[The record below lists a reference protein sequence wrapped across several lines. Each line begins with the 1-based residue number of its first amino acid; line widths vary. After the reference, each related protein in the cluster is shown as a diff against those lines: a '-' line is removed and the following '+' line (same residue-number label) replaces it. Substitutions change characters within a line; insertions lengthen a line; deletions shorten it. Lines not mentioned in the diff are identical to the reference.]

1 MNFDDIVLNVD
12 ISNWDV
18 ISNTFESNFFLW
30 GLIII
35 FIIAI
40 SAWIY
45 TKTTLQNKNCITMDS
60 LYTDFAKVYTINPAN
75 EVHTHNLRDYYIKT
89 AYNACSAGQFKN
101 DFVDICALK
110 NCLRQGVRCIDLE
123 IYSVD
128 NKPVIATSSVDDYS
142 VKETYNSIP
151 FADALNVINNY
162 AFSGGTSP
170 NSGDPLI
177 LHLRIMSKNAPIYKT
192 MADLFETTF
201 QKRLLGPNYSYE
213 NHGKNIGE
221 MPIKD
226 LMGKVIIIVD
236 KSNGMF
242 ESTELDEYVNI
253 ASNSVFMRA
262 LRYSSGVKYT
272 PDMSELTEFNKKCM
286 SICLPDISEDN
297 TNPSASLAIK
307 CGCQMVAMCTQNF
320 DANMEYYD
328 MFFDE
333 AGSAFVLKPAE
344 LRYIPVTIP
353 APTPPPASYSY
364 KERPVS
370 TNFYSFTI

>member
-1 MNFDDIVLNVD
+1 MDMEKT
-12 ISNWDV
+12 ISAVNK
-18 ISNTFESNFFLW
+18 NTDLLRYGVFGL
-30 GLIII
+30 LIILVI
-35 FIIAI
+35 VVA
-40 SAWIY
+40 AWAY
-45 TKTTLQNKNCITMDS
+45 NKTTLREKNCNTMDS
-60 LYTDFAKVYTINPAN
+60 LYVDFAKVYTVNPAN
-75 EVHTHNLRDYYIKT
+75 DAYTHNLRDYYIKT

-110 NCLRQGVRCIDLE
+110 NCLRQGVRCLDLE

-151 FADALNVINNY
+151 LADALAVINDY

-170 NSGDPLI
+170 NSGDPII
-177 LHLRIMSKNAPIYKT
+177 LHLRIMSKNAIIYKT
-192 MADLFETTF
+192 MAELFETTF
-201 QKRLLGPNYSYE
+201 PTRLLGPNHSYE
-213 NHGKNIGE
+213 NQGKNLGE
-221 MPIKD
+221 VPLKD
-226 LMGKVIIIVD
+226 LMGKVIIIAD
-236 KSNGMF
+236 KANGIF

-262 LRYSSGVKYT
+262 LRYSNGVKYT

-286 SICLPDISEDN
+286 SICLPDFSGEN
-297 TNPSASLAIK
+297 TNPSASLAMK

-333 AGSAFVLKPAE
+333 VGTAFVLKPAE

-353 APTPPPASYSY
+353 APTPPPASHSY

-370 TNFYSFTI
+370 TDFYSFKI